1 MPKRRSLKPP
11 LDVARLGLLFNGNAV
26 KGKMQAPSAT
36 RFAKIREPI
45 VLDVGGGLIPTPSIV
60 FHFISH
66 LLFCHANRAF
76 EGPVLPEVVQ
86 NSERQQYDG

>member
-1 MPKRRSLKPP
+1 MGLVRLAVISGASRGAVAQINPP
-11 LDVARLGLLFNGNAV
+11 S
-26 KGKMQAPSAT
+26 QTEPAP
-36 RFAKIREPI
+36 RHAKIREPI
-45 VLDVGGGLIPTPSIV
+45 VLDVGGGVIPTSSVV